1 MRSKL
6 DYVEQL
12 RAAAREGAIVEL
24 GNDAVLAVVN
34 HINALEAAI
43 LSELATSILC
53 QDETIRA
60 ARRESALFLT
70 AVSLGVCAPDFL
82 GE

>member
-1 MRSKL
+1 MRSRL

-24 GNDAVLAVVN
+24 GQDAVLAVVG
-34 HINALEAAI
+34 HLNALEAAI
-43 LSELATSILC
+43 LSELASTILC
-53 QDETIRA
+53 HDEEIRE
-60 ARRESALFLT
+60 ARRQSALFLT
-70 AVSLGVCAPDFL
+70 AVSLGVCAPDFF